1 MMISSIFNWNNV
13 HVMNAFVYNVCIHDA
28 DTNSPKENLQP
39 PLPIPYLKIY
49 PLVVSKI
56 IRSAKT
62 SYLIIVFVY

>member
-1 MMISSIFNWNNV
+1 
-13 HVMNAFVYNVCIHDA
+13 MNAFVYNVCIHDA